1 MFTRNGSE
9 PRSLGSSEFTLR
21 ETARWTSPARGAS
34 YPSRW
39 TIEVPA
45 LGLACEVEPL
55 VADCELRVA
64 VRYWE
69 GAVRVSGSRDARPV
83 SGRGVVELTG
93 Y

>member
-1 MFTRNGSE
+1 MVHCWTQE
-9 PRSLGSSEFTLR
+9 PYALR
-21 ETARWTSPARGAS
+21 ETARWTSPSSGAS

-69 GAVRVSGSRDARPV
+69 GAVRVSGTLDARAI
-83 SGRGVVELTG
+83 SGRGFVELTG